1 VIIKTLKTDSPYRF
15 LLHSGCTGI
24 KQLINAFGDPG
35 MFLAFCIKKVD
46 REALMELTLL
56 LRKLLKLFCIFLDLE
71 STSPLVPTCC
81 ALFFQLSSASLC

>member
-1 VIIKTLKTDSPYRF
+1 MIIKTLKTDSPYRF

-46 REALMELTLL
+46 RQALMELNTFA
-56 LRKLLKLFCIFLDLE
+56 KKAAKAFLHI
-71 STSPLVPTCC
+71 S
-81 ALFFQLSSASLC
+81 